1 MAMRSR
7 RPALVGA
14 ALLAALALRASA
26 VSVSPVA
33 IYIDDRT
40 RTGMLTLY
48 NPGSRAEEIEVGFG
62 FGYPQ
67 SDSAGN
73 VSVPIAESAPEGEP
87 SALEWLRA
95 FPRRLILEPGQRQVV
110 RVVVQPPPG
119 LPAGEYWGRVLVRSR
134 GGQPPIEQ
142 NQNGVR
148 MQIDVETVVVVALNY
163 RNGAVSTGLIV
174 QSAAAERTD
183 SMVAATIDLERTGN
197 AAFIGRINAE
207 VLDANG
213 RVVGAA
219 EEVLA
224 VYHHIRRRLNV
235 VVSPNAVAPLQ
246 VRFTIDTERD
256 DLPPGAPLPF
266 TGITHVVE
274 VE

>member
-1 MAMRSR
+1 MK

-14 ALLAALALRASA
+14 MLLGALALRAAA

-33 IYIDDRT
+33 VYIDDRT
-40 RTGMLTLY
+40 RTGTLTLF
-48 NPGSRAEEIEVGFG
+48 NPGSRAEEIEISFG

-73 VSVPIAESAPEGEP
+73 VSVPIVESAPEGEP
-87 SALEWLRA
+87 SALAWLRA
-95 FPRRLILEPGQRQVV
+95 FPRRLVLEPGQRQVV
-110 RVVVQPPPG
+110 RLVVQPPAG
-119 LPAGEYWGRVLVRSR
+119 LADGEYWGRVLVRSR

-142 NQNGVR
+142 NQGGVR

-174 QSAAAERTD
+174 QDASAERTD
-183 SMVAATIDLERTGN
+183 SLVVATIDVGRTGN
-197 AAFIGRINAE
+197 AAFIGRLNAE

-213 RVVGAA
+213 RVVGTA

-224 VYHHIRRRLNV
+224 VYHQIRRRLQAT
-235 VVSPNAVAPLQ
+235 VSPQAVAPLR

-266 TGITHVVE
+266 MGITHVVG